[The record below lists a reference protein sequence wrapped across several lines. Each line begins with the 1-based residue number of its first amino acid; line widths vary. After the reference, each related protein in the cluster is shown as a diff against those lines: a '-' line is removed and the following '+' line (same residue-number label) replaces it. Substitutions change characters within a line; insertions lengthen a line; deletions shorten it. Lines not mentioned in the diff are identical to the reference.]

1 MQKEL
6 YRYKFKDGS
15 NIFSCLD
22 PLNQS
27 LDLSADYPPKF
38 VDEDLQNILLDVD
51 SYKSLVISADK
62 IDKIFLGFGGQ
73 PDEKSRH
80 PVWLPP
86 SFISSHILIGGSIG
100 SGKTSLT
107 YRLIA
112 GALNTYGTVVIGEAK
127 GGLRGYPQGAA
138 FTNLAKYLE
147 QRLSIKQYRWPRGNC
162 WFNPLLYLNKK
173 EDRKNFMVTV
183 SEQIETGPGDL
194 QAYVRRAADIAS
206 NVLEYLLVTSLN
218 EEVKISRCSL
228 RRLVNFLKN
237 PDQLEKEI
245 TNKLGEIKKSTE
257 DDKYKNDAESPNQQV
272 EAISTELK
280 RLNFFALKDDKRQDK
295 FVMTASGLNLFI
307 DQIDNEDLFYYT
319 ENRSQGRDNQPLTQL
334 KLEDILYQRAL
345 VVISQPLN
353 DQHSKVTGPF
363 FWDALLDYV
372 LNLGPNPPQSNGKSR
387 QKVAVF
393 LDETHRL
400 PVGQLGNS
408 GDFLRQYNIGLIEIT
423 PAVVDKERWERNKH
437 VYQTIISMS
446 PGVDEVVMLIH
457 NRLPNQEQEFF
468 KISYETTAEGYIKP
482 VPKINDPI
490 LGQDNPGVS
499 VRSLRKTG
507 RYTALLHSEKIN
519 NADGCFWIDLESSLL
534 ERFDD
539 LLQEALDG
547 STVAAKLV
555 DYTLGLVKEY
565 S

>member
-1 MQKEL
+1 MAKRRA
-6 YRYKFKDGS
+6 RYNFKDGS
-15 NIFSCLD
+15 NILSCLD

-27 LDLSADYPPKF
+27 LDLSADYPRKS
-38 VDEDLQNILLDVD
+38 VDEDLQNILLDIGD
-51 SYKSLVISADK
+51 HKPLIISSDK

-73 PDEKSRH
+73 PNEKLRH

-183 SEQIETGPGDL
+183 SEQIETGPGEL

-206 NVLEYLLVTSLN
+206 NVLECLLVTSLS
-218 EEVKISRCSL
+218 EEAKIHNCTL

-237 PDQLEKEI
+237 PEQLEKEI
-245 TNKLGEIKKSTE
+245 ISQLEKIQELG
-257 DDKYKNDAESPNQQV
+257 KNSQYQNFAEYLHQQV
-272 EAISTELK
+272 EAIKTELT
-280 RLNFFALKDDKRQDK
+280 RLSFFALKDDKGRDK

-319 ENRSQGRDNQPLTQL
+319 ENRTQGRDNQPLTQL
-334 KLEDILYQRAL
+334 KLDDILYQRAL

-363 FWDALLDYV
+363 FWDALLDCV
-372 LNLGPNPPQSNGKSR
+372 LDLGPNPLQSNGKSR

-446 PGVDEVVMLIH
+446 PGVDEVVILIH
-457 NRLPNQEQEFF
+457 NRLPNQEQEIL
-468 KISYETTAEGYIKP
+468 KISDETTEEGYSKP
-482 VPKINDPI
+482 FLKINDPI
-490 LGQDNPGVS
+490 LGKNNPGVS
-499 VRSLRKTG
+499 IRSLRKTG